1 MADPELFGRYRVVK
15 RIGSGAF
22 ASVWLAHDDVLDGS
36 VAVKVL
42 ADNWAGRVDVRERF
56 VDEARMLR
64 RADSDRVVRVHDIG
78 DLPDGRPYF
87 VMTYADSGTLADRL
101 TGVPM
106 GPGEALWFAAE
117 TARGVAV
124 LHGRGII
131 HRDVKPSNVLLRSG
145 HDGPEVLVSDLGL
158 AKAALAASGMTLAAG
173 TPGYMPPEQA
183 EGFGLTFA
191 SDVYALA
198 ALTYRLLTGETPR
211 RGESPRSILGRAGD
225 PVRPVALMR
234 SDVPV
239 GLDAVL
245 ARGLAR
251 DPGDRYPDARA
262 FERALVT
269 VAGDVP
275 VRPGV
280 TVAGG
285 SAARIA
291 AGRAGASGGA
301 GSSGAAG
308 RRPAAAGSERY
319 TGLDAD
325 GRPVPDEGALTPGGA
340 PTVLVR
346 AGAVRAAAG
355 TGPDTGGGP
364 GAGAGA
370 GEATQVLGR
379 AVPVAAP
386 QPVPAPARVGPTLRP
401 VALIAPVPAPSP
413 PLLTDEALV
422 GPAVRRGAR
431 RGTRLRRVVGVGA
444 LALGVLAAGG
454 ALAGAVEPG
463 LRSSALAAMHGD
475 RFVENGPLSVNV
487 PARWAGR
494 FSTGS
499 VAVAGLPAPQQTL
512 TVSVDPAS
520 VRDLADSRPGAVVSL
535 WSGDVTAALD
545 QRAARSGCDAAAPV
559 RKPVAGFTGSLT
571 RWTCGRDPGPGR
583 WDDFVGTDPSGRTLL
598 VQVKGAANAGQA
610 DDVLDSV
617 RVAR

>member
-22 ASVWLAHDDVLDGS
+22 ASVWLAHDDVLDGP

-106 GPGEALWFAAE
+106 SPGEALWFAVE

-131 HRDVKPSNVLLRSG
+131 HRDVKPSNVLLRTG
-145 HDGPEVLVSDLGL
+145 ADGPEVLLSDLGL

-183 EGFGLTFA
+183 EGFGLTVA

-211 RGESPRSILGRAGD
+211 RGDSPRSILGRAGD
-225 PVRPVALMR
+225 PVRPVAEVR
-234 SDVPV
+234 GDVPSGV
-239 GLDAVL
+239 DAVL
-245 ARGLAR
+245 TRGLAR
-251 DPGDRYPDARA
+251 DPEERYPDARA
-262 FERALVT
+262 FERALVA
-269 VAGDVP
+269 VAGAVP

-285 SAARIA
+285 SSPRIA
-291 AGRAGASGGA
+291 AGRAGALEA
-301 GSSGAAG
+301 V
-308 RRPAAAGSERY
+308 E
-319 TGLDAD
+319 
-325 GRPVPDEGALTPGGA
+325 PVEPVEHSGA

-346 AGAVRAAAG
+346 AAARRAVAEVETDPGQDEATRVMGGPAVGDGALLGDGAQLRVG
-355 TGPDTGGGP
+355 VLP
-364 GAGAGA
+364 GAGAPRVAPATATPLLPRPTPPDPGPAIVVPPGRRPSRA
-370 GEATQVLGR
+370 GGR
-379 AVPVAAP
+379 A
-386 QPVPAPARVGPTLRP
+386 
-401 VALIAPVPAPSP
+401 
-413 PLLTDEALV
+413 
-422 GPAVRRGAR
+422 
-431 RGTRLRRVVGVGA
+431 RRVVGVGA

-454 ALAGAVEPG
+454 ALAGVVEPG
-463 LRSSALAAMHGD
+463 LRASAFAVVRGD
-475 RFVENGPLSVNV
+475 RFVQNGPLSVSV
-487 PARWAGR
+487 PAGWAGR

-499 VAVAGLPAPQQTL
+499 VAVAGLPAPERTM
-512 TVSVDPAS
+512 TVSQDPTS
-520 VRDLADSRPGAVVSL
+520 VRDLADRRPGAVVSV
-535 WSGDVTAALD
+535 WPADVTSALV
-545 QRAARSGCDAAAPV
+545 QRAARPGCTASPPV
-559 RKPVAGFTGSLT
+559 GYPVAGFTGSLT
-571 RWTCGRDPGPGR
+571 RWTCGPGGPGPAR
-583 WDDFVGTDPSGRTLL
+583 WDDYVGRDPAGRTLL
-598 VQVKGAANAGQA
+598 VQVKGATDRAQA
-610 DDVLDSV
+610 DRVLNSV
-617 RVAR
+617 AVGR

>member
-106 GPGEALWFAAE
+106 APGEALWFAVE

-131 HRDVKPSNVLLRSG
+131 HRDVKPSNVLLRTG

-198 ALTYRLLTGETPR
+198 ALTYRLLTGQTPR
-211 RGESPRSILGRAGD
+211 RGESPRSILGRAAD
-225 PVRPVALMR
+225 PVRPVARMR
-234 SDVPV
+234 SDVPA

-245 ARGLAR
+245 ARGLAQ
-251 DPGDRYPDARA
+251 DPDDRYPDARA

-285 SAARIA
+285 SSARIA
-291 AGRAGASGGA
+291 AGRAGAPGAGGPRASGRSGGLA
-301 GSSGAAG
+301 
-308 RRPAAAGSERY
+308 
-319 TGLDAD
+319 GLDAD
-325 GRPVPDEGALTPGGA
+325 GWPLPDDGAVSPGGA

-346 AGAVRAAAG
+346 AGAVRAAAAAAG
-355 TGPDTGGGP
+355 TGPDTVGEP

-379 AVPVAAP
+379 TVPVASRR
-386 QPVPAPARVGPTLRP
+386 PVPAPAPVGPTPRP
-401 VALIAPVPAPSP
+401 VATTAPVPAPVHPGLADELP
-413 PLLTDEALV
+413 P
-422 GPAVRRGAR
+422 GPAVRRAPR
-431 RGTRLRRVVGVGA
+431 RGTRLRRAVGVGA
-444 LALGVLAAGG
+444 LALGVLAAAG

-463 LRSSALAAMHGD
+463 LRSSALAAAHGD

-512 TVSVDPAS
+512 TVSVDPTS

-535 WSGDVTAALD
+535 WSADVTSALD
-545 QRAARSGCDAAAPV
+545 QRAARPGCDAAAAV
-559 RKPVAGFTGSLT
+559 GEPVAGFPGSLT
-571 RWTCGRDPGPGR
+571 RWTCATGGPGPSR
-583 WDDFVGTDPSGRTLL
+583 WDDFVGTDASGRTLL
-598 VQVKGAANAGQA
+598 VQVKGAADAGQA
-610 DDVLDSV
+610 DDVLGSV
-617 RVAR
+617 RVAP

>member
-22 ASVWLAHDDVLDGS
+22 ASVWLAHDDVLDGP

-106 GPGEALWFAAE
+106 SAGEALWFAVE

-131 HRDVKPSNVLLRSG
+131 HRDVKPSNVLLRTG
-145 HDGPEVLVSDLGL
+145 TDGPEVLLSDLGL

-211 RGESPRSILGRAGD
+211 RGDSPRSILGRAGD
-225 PVRPVALMR
+225 PVRPVAEVR
-234 SDVPV
+234 DDVPSGV
-239 GLDAVL
+239 DAL
-245 ARGLAR
+245 LTRGLAR
-251 DPGDRYPDARA
+251 DPEERYPDARA
-262 FERALVT
+262 FERALVA
-269 VAGDVP
+269 VAGAVP

-285 SAARIA
+285 SSARIA
-291 AGRAGASGGA
+291 AGRVESGRVGSSARIGSGRAGVGRGGA
-301 GSSGAAG
+301 VEAVGAV
-308 RRPAAAGSERY
+308 E
-319 TGLDAD
+319 
-325 GRPVPDEGALTPGGA
+325 PGGA

-346 AGAVRAAAG
+346 AGAGQAVAEVDTDADQQEATRVMGGAATRDGGLPGDGVQLGAAAL
-355 TGPDTGGGP
+355 
-364 GAGAGA
+364 AGAGA
-370 GEATQVLGR
+370 PRPAAATAG
-379 AVPVAAP
+379 PVRP
-386 QPVPAPARVGPTLRP
+386 RPAHPGP
-401 VALIAPVPAPSP
+401 
-413 PLLTDEALV
+413 
-422 GPAVRRGAR
+422 GPAVVVPPGRRPAR
-431 RGTRLRRVVGVGA
+431 PRGRAGRVVGVGA

-454 ALAGAVEPG
+454 ALAGVVEPG
-463 LRSSALAAMHGD
+463 LRASALAVVRGD
-475 RFVENGPLSVNV
+475 RFVQDGPLSVSV
-487 PARWAGR
+487 PAGWAGR

-499 VAVAGLPAPQQTL
+499 VAVAGLPAPERTM
-512 TVSVDPAS
+512 TVSQDPTA
-520 VRDLADSRPGAVVSL
+520 VRDLADRRPGAVVSV
-535 WSGDVTAALD
+535 WAADVTSALV
-545 QRAARSGCDAAAPV
+545 QRAARPGCTAAPAV
-559 RKPVAGFTGSLT
+559 GFPVAGFTGSLT
-571 RWTCGRDPGPGR
+571 RWTCGPGGPGPAR
-583 WDDFVGTDPSGRTLL
+583 WDDYVGRDPAGRTLL
-598 VQVKGAANAGQA
+598 VQVKGATDRAQA
-610 DDVLDSV
+610 DRVLDSV
-617 RVAR
+617 AVGR